1 MKKKEV
7 IAKLKEYGV
16 LESDIAEM
24 SWPEMRSTLKELESD
39 NVVKVE
45 PIEEPETVSEYF
57 EQPEEE
63 PVIEEPVIVEE
74 SAVIPID
81 SRYIVAEK
89 RCLDLLNDGFQLV
102 IKCEKRNL
110 KVESVADLGKK
121 DIVNYM
127 DRYGCYQILAS
138 KPVQNGYKQ
147 EIFNV

>member
-1 MKKKEV
+1 
-7 IAKLKEYGV
+7 
-16 LESDIAEM
+16 
-24 SWPEMRSTLKELESD
+24 MRSTLKELESD

-63 PVIEEPVIVEE
+63 PEIVEE
-74 SAVIPID
+74 SAIIPVN
-81 SRYIVAEK
+81 SRYVVAEK

-110 KVESVADLGKK
+110 KVENIADLLKK

-127 DRYGCYQILAS
+127 DRYGCYQVLAS

>member
-45 PIEEPETVSEYF
+45 PIEEPENVSEYF

-63 PVIEEPVIVEE
+63 PAIVEE
-74 SAVIPID
+74 SAIIPVN
-81 SRYIVAEK
+81 SRYVVAEK

-110 KVESVADLGKK
+110 KVENVADLGKK

>member
-16 LESDIAEM
+16 LESDITEM

-63 PVIEEPVIVEE
+63 PVMVEE
-74 SAVIPID
+74 SAIIPVN
-81 SRYIVAEK
+81 SRYVVAEK

>member
-63 PVIEEPVIVEE
+63 PVIVEE
-74 SAVIPID
+74 SAVIPVN
-81 SRYIVAEK
+81 SRYVVAEK

-110 KVESVADLGKK
+110 KVENIADLLKK